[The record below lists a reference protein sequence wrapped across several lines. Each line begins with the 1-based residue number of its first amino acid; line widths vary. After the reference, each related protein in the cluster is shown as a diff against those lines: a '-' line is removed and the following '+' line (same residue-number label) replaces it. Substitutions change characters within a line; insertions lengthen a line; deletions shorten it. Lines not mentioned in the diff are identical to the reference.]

1 MTPAWT
7 ERWVD
12 IEQAAAAGMPHLPRP
27 GVRLW
32 SEGLGDPGQPV
43 VLLVM
48 GAMNQGIVWPDAF
61 CTEIASAGFC
71 VVRNDHRDT
80 GLSPALPYTLPYAM
94 QPYGLTELAAD
105 ARAVAQAWAGKR
117 PVHWIGMSMGGV
129 LAQMAALDLAGPG
142 SSTHSATHSSIHS
155 SIHVAS
161 LTLMMTTPDLS
172 VPARATTGMPQFPSS
187 PLPLPLPA
195 YLDYLSRSARDN
207 SHTPAAVLDKMVD
220 GWRAAN
226 GTAEGFDEAQ
236 TRALMQRTLE
246 RTTQPLGALNH
257 VAATLSAH
265 DLSAA
270 LGQLHIPTL
279 VIHGADDPL
288 VPPAHGEALVR
299 AIPGAA
305 LLRVPGMGH
314 MFDTRHLAYV
324 TPQIILHLQNALRAA
339 FADTAHRE
347 HPL

>member
-7 ERWVD
+7 ERWV
-12 IEQAAAAGMPHLPRP
+12 EVEAPAAPGMPHLPRP

-32 SEGLGDPGQPV
+32 SEALGDPGQPV

-61 CTEIASAGFC
+61 CAEIASAGFC
-71 VVRNDHRDT
+71 VVRYDHRDT

-105 ARAVAQAWAGKR
+105 AAAVAQAWAGKR

-129 LAQMAALDLAGPG
+129 LAQMAALGVAGPM
-142 SSTHSATHSSIHS
+142 SSSHSSAHS
-155 SIHVAS
+155 SKPSSPPIAS

-187 PLPLPLPA
+187 PLPPPLPA
-195 YLDYLSRSARDN
+195 YLDYLSRSARDTN
-207 SHTPAAVLDKMVD
+207 HAPAAVLDKMVD

-226 GTAEGFDEAQ
+226 GSADGFDEAQ
-236 TRALMQRTLE
+236 TRALMQRTLD
-246 RTTQPLGALNH
+246 RTSQPLGALNH
-257 VAATLSAH
+257 VAASLMGH

-270 LGQLHIPTL
+270 LGRLHIPTL

-288 VPPAHGEALVR
+288 VPPAHGEALAR
-299 AIPGAA
+299 AIPGAT
-305 LLRVPGMGH
+305 LLQVPGMGH

-324 TPQIILHLQNALRAA
+324 TPRIILHLQNAIRAA
-339 FADTAHRE
+339 FSGTADQDL
-347 HPL
+347 P